1 MAIIMDKQFKIGV
14 AREIISPKLGTLLQ
28 GYPRKRPASKIYD
41 NLTVSAIAF
50 SNGDI
55 CGLMISAEVLQIP
68 AQTVDAIKEFIS
80 NQTGVD
86 KLNISFS
93 ATHTHSG
100 PSLESMAGWGEANN
114 EYLEEILIPQTIK
127 ASKKALENMIP
138 AVMGVSTTE
147 SLAGVNRREYNAKG
161 GVSLGQNPF
170 GVSDKT
176 LTVVAFKDLEGK
188 PILNIVHYGCHPT
201 SAGSAWYV
209 TRDWPG
215 VMIDS
220 LEKHTGAT
228 TVFFNGAE
236 GDVGPR
242 VTNGRTG
249 GDSNLETGE
258 STMMDMIEVGSLAAL
273 DATRAYKQIKEYR
286 EVDFKIIKG
295 KVSLPYKPLLS
306 VEEVNARLVELGD
319 PENLHDASIR
329 EYASLM
335 EVLKIHQEK
344 AEVEKALEYEQ
355 TLFVLNS
362 TIFVPFPFE
371 MFSSIALRLRKF
383 SPFEN
388 TLCVCLTNGSYSY
401 LPGEE
406 DLVRG
411 GYEVNMF
418 RGGVYKLKDD
428 TDWTIVKENLRIMSE
443 GLDNK

>member
-1 MAIIMDKQFKIGV
+1 MCNQFKVGV
-14 AREIISPKLGTLLQ
+14 AKEVISPSLGTLLQ

-41 NLTVSAIAF
+41 NLNVNAIAF
-50 SNGDI
+50 SKGDL
-55 CGLMISAEVLQIP
+55 CGLMLSAEVLQVP
-68 AQTVDAIKEFIS
+68 AQTVDFIKKLIS
-80 NQTGVD
+80 KETGVD

-93 ATHTHSG
+93 VTHTHSG
-100 PSLESMAGWGEANN
+100 PSLESMAGWGDANN
-114 EYLEEILIPQTIK
+114 EYLENMLIPQTIK
-127 ASKKALENMIP
+127 ASKRALENMVP

-147 SLAGVNRREYNAKG
+147 SLAGVNRREYTAKG
-161 GVSLGQNPF
+161 GVGLGQNPF

-176 LTVVAFKDLEGK
+176 MTVLAFKDLSGK
-188 PILNIVHYGCHPT
+188 PILNMVHYGCHPT
-201 SAGSAWYV
+201 SAGAAWYV

-220 LEKHTGAT
+220 LEKHTGAI

-242 VTNGRTG
+242 LSSGGTTG
-249 GDSNLETGE
+249 PSNLETGE
-258 STMMDMIEVGSLAAL
+258 STMLEMIEVGSLAAL

-295 KVSLPYKPLLS
+295 KVNLPYKPLLTAQ
-306 VEEVNARLVELGD
+306 EVNERLAQLGD
-319 PENLHDASIR
+319 PAELHDAGVR
-329 EYASLM
+329 EHASLM
-335 EVLKIHQEK
+335 EVLKIHQEN
-344 AEVEKALEYEQ
+344 AEIERALEYDQ
-355 TLFVLNS
+355 TLFAFNS
-362 TIFVPFPFE
+362 TVFVPFPFE

-388 TLCVCLTNGSYSY
+388 TLCVALTNGSYSY

-411 GYEVNMF
+411 GYEVSMF
-418 RGGVYKLKDD
+418 KGGVYKLKDD

-443 GLDNK
+443 GLNK

>member
-1 MAIIMDKQFKIGV
+1 MDNQFKVGV
-14 AREIISPKLGTLLQ
+14 AREVISPSLGTLLQ
-28 GYPRKRPASKIYD
+28 GYPRRRPASKIYD
-41 NLTVSAIAF
+41 NLTVNAIAF
-50 SNGDI
+50 SKGAL

-68 AQTVDAIKEFIS
+68 AEIVEEIKGLIS
-80 NQTGVD
+80 KEAGIGKQ
-86 KLNISFS
+86 NISVS

-100 PSLESMAGWGEANN
+100 PSLENMPGWGEADN

-127 ASKKALENMIP
+127 ASKRAIENMIP

-147 SLAGVNRREYNAKG
+147 SLVGINRREYNAKG

-170 GVSDKT
+170 GVLDKT
-176 LTVVAFKDLEGK
+176 MTVLAFKDLEGK
-188 PILNIVHYGCHPT
+188 PILNMVHYGCHPT

-220 LEKHTGAT
+220 LEKHTGAM
-228 TVFFNGAE
+228 TVYFNGPE

-273 DATRAYKQIKEYR
+273 DATRAYKQIREYR
-286 EVDFKIIKG
+286 DVDFKIIKG
-295 KVSLPYKPLLS
+295 KVSLPYKPLLTI
-306 VEEVNARLVELGD
+306 EEVNARLDELGD
-319 PENLHDASIR
+319 PKELHDASLR
-329 EYASLM
+329 EYSNLL
-335 EVLKIHQEK
+335 EVLKIHEDK
-344 AEVEKALEYEQ
+344 TEIKTALEYDQ
-355 TLFVLNS
+355 AIFAFNS
-362 TIFVPFPFE
+362 TAFVPFPFE
-371 MFSSIALRLRKF
+371 TFSTIALRLRKF

-388 TLCVCLTNGSYSY
+388 TLCTGLTNGSYSY
-401 LPGEE
+401 LPGQE

-443 GLDNK
+443 GLDN

>member
-1 MAIIMDKQFKIGV
+1 MGKQFKVGV

-55 CGLMISAEVLQIP
+55 CGLMISAEVLQVP
-68 AQTVDAIKEFIS
+68 AQTVNMIKELVS
-80 NQTGVD
+80 NKTGVD
-86 KLNISFS
+86 KENITFS

-100 PSLESMAGWGEANN
+100 PSLESMAGWGEANS
-114 EYLEEILIPQTIK
+114 EYLDGVLIPQTIK
-127 ASKKALENMIP
+127 ASKIALENMIP

-147 SLAGVNRREYNAKG
+147 SSAGVNRREYNAKG

-176 LTVVAFKDLEGK
+176 MTVVAFKDLSGK

-201 SAGSAWYV
+201 SAGSVWYV

-258 STMMDMIEVGSLAAL
+258 STMMDMVEVGSLAAL
-273 DATRAYKQIKEYR
+273 DATRAFKQIKEYR
-286 EVDFKIIKG
+286 DVDFKIIKG
-295 KVSLPYKPLLS
+295 KVSLPYKPLFS
-306 VEEVNARLVELGD
+306 VEEVNARLNELGD
-319 PENLHDASIR
+319 PNELHDASLR
-329 EYASLM
+329 EHASLM
-335 EVLKIHQEK
+335 EVLKIHQEN
-344 AEVEKALEYEQ
+344 AEIESALEYDQ
-355 TLFVLNS
+355 ALFAFNS
-362 TIFVPFPFE
+362 TVFVPFPFE

-388 TLCVCLTNGSYSY
+388 TLCVALTNGSYSY
-401 LPGEE
+401 LPGQE

-443 GLDNK
+443 GLNN

>member
-1 MAIIMDKQFKIGV
+1 MCNQFKVGV
-14 AREIISPKLGTLLQ
+14 AREIISPSLGTLLQ

-41 NLTVSAIAF
+41 DLNVNAIAF
-50 SNGDI
+50 SKGDV
-55 CGLMISAEVLQIP
+55 CGIMLSVEILQVPASLIDRIKKLIS
-68 AQTVDAIKEFIS
+68 KE
-80 NQTGVD
+80 TGVD
-86 KLNISFS
+86 SKNISFS

-100 PSLESMAGWGEANN
+100 PSVESMPGWGDANDDYVEN
-114 EYLEEILIPQTIK
+114 ILIPQTIK

-147 SLAGVNRREYNAKG
+147 SMVGINRRQYTKSG
-161 GVSLGQNPF
+161 GVGLGQNPF
-170 GVSDKT
+170 GIYDKT
-176 LTVVAFKDLEGK
+176 MTVVAFKDLSGK

-201 SAGSAWYV
+201 SAGSAWYI

-220 LEKHTGAT
+220 LEKHTGAL

-273 DATRAYKQIKEYR
+273 DATRAYNQIKEYR
-286 EVDFKIIKG
+286 DVDFKIIKG
-295 KVSLPYKPLLS
+295 KVSLPYKPLLTI
-306 VEEVNARLVELGD
+306 EEVKERMVELGD
-319 PENLHDASIR
+319 PENLHDASLR
-329 EYASLM
+329 EYSNLL
-335 EVLKIHQEK
+335 EVLKIHEEK
-344 AEVEKALEYEQ
+344 VEIESALEYDQ
-355 TLFVLNS
+355 VMFSFNS
-362 TIFVPFPFE
+362 TVFVPFPFE
-371 MFSSIALRLRKF
+371 TFSSIILRLRQF
-383 SPFEN
+383 SPFQN
-388 TLCVCLTNGSYSY
+388 TLGVGLTNGSYSY
-401 LPGEE
+401 LPGQE

-428 TDWTIVKENLRIMSE
+428 TDWTVDKENLRIMSE
-443 GLDNK
+443 GLDN

>member
-1 MAIIMDKQFKIGV
+1 M
-14 AREIISPKLGTLLQ
+14 
-28 GYPRKRPASKIYD
+28 
-41 NLTVSAIAF
+41 
-50 SNGDI
+50 
-55 CGLMISAEVLQIP
+55 
-68 AQTVDAIKEFIS
+68 
-80 NQTGVD
+80 
-86 KLNISFS
+86 
-93 ATHTHSG
+93 
-100 PSLESMAGWGEANN
+100 
-114 EYLEEILIPQTIK
+114 
-127 ASKKALENMIP
+127 
-138 AVMGVSTTE
+138 
-147 SLAGVNRREYNAKG
+147 AGVNRREYNAKG

-176 LTVVAFKDLEGK
+176 MTVLAFKDLSGK

-295 KVSLPYKPLLS
+295 KVSLPYKPLLT
-306 VEEVNARLVELGD
+306 VEEVNARLNELGD
-319 PENLHDASIR
+319 PNELHDASLR

-335 EVLKIHQEK
+335 EV
-344 AEVEKALEYEQ
+344 
-355 TLFVLNS
+355 
-362 TIFVPFPFE
+362 
-371 MFSSIALRLRKF
+371 
-383 SPFEN
+383 
-388 TLCVCLTNGSYSY
+388 
-401 LPGEE
+401 
-406 DLVRG
+406 
-411 GYEVNMF
+411 
-418 RGGVYKLKDD
+418 
-428 TDWTIVKENLRIMSE
+428 
-443 GLDNK
+443 

>member
-1 MAIIMDKQFKIGV
+1 
-14 AREIISPKLGTLLQ
+14 
-28 GYPRKRPASKIYD
+28 
-41 NLTVSAIAF
+41 
-50 SNGDI
+50 
-55 CGLMISAEVLQIP
+55 MISAEVLQVP
-68 AQTVDAIKEFIS
+68 AQTVDSIKQLIS
-80 NQTGVD
+80 NQTGVV
-86 KLNISFS
+86 KENISFS
-93 ATHTHSG
+93 VTHTHSG
-100 PSLESMAGWGEANN
+100 PSLESMAGWGDANN
-114 EYLEEILIPQTIK
+114 EYLDSVLIPQTIK

-176 LTVVAFKDLEGK
+176 MTVVAFKDVSGK
-188 PILNIVHYGCHPT
+188 PILNMVHYGCHPT

-220 LEKHTGAT
+220 LEKHTGAL

-258 STMMDMIEVGSLAAL
+258 STMMDMIEIGSMAAL

-286 EVDFKIIKG
+286 DVDFKIIKG
-295 KVSLPYKPLLS
+295 KVSLPYKPFLTI
-306 VEEVNARLVELGD
+306 EEVNARLNELGD
-319 PENLHDASIR
+319 PNALHDASLR

-335 EVLKIHQEK
+335 EVLKIHQENT
-344 AEVEKALEYEQ
+344 EIERALEYDQ
-355 TLFVLNS
+355 AMFAFNS
-362 TIFVPFPFE
+362 TVFVPFPFE

-388 TLCVCLTNGSYSY
+388 TLCTALTNGSYSY
-401 LPGEE
+401 LPGQE

-443 GLDNK
+443 GLDN